1 MSQLNDETLRKIL
14 AQIQATAQLSQRNLA
29 LTKAQIQQKE
39 KDRRILQLTIAE
51 ISELPRSEDIKLY
64 KGVGKMFL
72 NVPRTTMEKELKA
85 DEKSISDDLAALQKK
100 GKFLEKQYQEANSQ
114 LRDIFHNA
122 ESRS

>member
-14 AQIQATAQLSQRNLA
+14 AQIQATAHMAQRNLSMSQ
-29 LTKAQIQQKE
+29 AQKQQKE

-51 ISELPRSEDIKLY
+51 INEMPKSEDIQMY

-72 NVPRTTMEKELKA
+72 NVPRNTMENDLKQEEKDMA
-85 DEKSISDDLAALQKK
+85 DEMAALNKK
-100 GKFLEKQYQEANSQ
+100 IKFLDKQYQEANAQ

-122 ESRS
+122 DSK